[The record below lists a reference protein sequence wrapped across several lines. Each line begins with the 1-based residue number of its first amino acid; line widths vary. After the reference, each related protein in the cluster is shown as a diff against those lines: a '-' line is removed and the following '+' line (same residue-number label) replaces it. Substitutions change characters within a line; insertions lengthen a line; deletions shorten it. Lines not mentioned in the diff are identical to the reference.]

1 MKQTKTLTVGLALLL
16 SLCLA
21 ACSAPAAATEPAKT
35 TAAADTQASGETPAP
50 AETPAGTEVP
60 AGTEAP
66 APAEPAAPA
75 SELSGMKD
83 GQYTVTSA
91 VGYGGNMTI
100 TTTIENGQLASVEIG
115 ANSERPFYL
124 EQVQSTLIPAVLEG
138 QTTSVDIVSGASL
151 TSYAVLEGINAAIG
165 MSGGTL
171 TVGDGNPLNGLP
183 QSPSY
188 YSLQGLTGEERNEAL
203 LSKNQQAAIEY
214 TPERQTLESGVVV
227 QTIPY
232 DRFAYNTTMLHAD
245 ERGCT
250 ACHALEDAVQSMA
263 VSHPELMMTY
273 NVEMTYWNCLMCHTS
288 RNPLRESIHSVHYFS
303 DTFNN
308 MNGNCLSCHQINGT
322 TGEYTLWDDVKYEVM
337 TGFTTPAVVEGD
349 FKYEQDRLSDINET
363 FWYWGNGN
371 NRGLQP
377 NYSTSQEIF
386 DQWTIT
392 ITGAVEEEIT
402 LSLPELA
409 AENSVTQI
417 MKLSCNVNQ
426 PGGSLIGNWEVTGI
440 PISYILEKAQ
450 LKEGA
455 DGVQFV
461 SDDRWNAGSVPLD
474 FLTEYPTD
482 SLLVYKVNGD
492 YLTPEHGYPVQ
503 VMLPS
508 SSAASFTKRVNE
520 FRVTAGADLRGRMTG
535 NRNAAEGGWYNKP
548 NAAIFYYDNGRFFD
562 LGQPITFEGYADAFD
577 EEIVAVEF
585 SLDMGKNWT
594 RYEVTDTTTEK
605 WVYWTF
611 EYTPQTAGS
620 YVLYVQAI
628 TETGLVSPQPGRLMF
643 NVE

>member
-1 MKQTKTLTVGLALLL
+1 MKQTRTRTAGLALLL

-21 ACSAPAAATEPAKT
+21 ACASPAPVTTEAAATPAASEPSVQTTQAAPESQT
-35 TAAADTQASGETPAP
+35 TAAP
-50 AETPAGTEVP
+50 AETTA
-60 AGTEAP
+60 AEAP
-66 APAEPAAPA
+66 G
-75 SELSGMKD
+75 SELSGMND

-91 VGYGGNMTI
+91 VGYGGNMTV
-100 TTTIENGQLASVEIG
+100 TTTIRDGQIASVEIG
-115 ANSERPFYL
+115 ANTERPFYL
-124 EQVQSTLIPAVLEG
+124 EQVQSILIPAVLEG

-165 MSGGTL
+165 LSGGAL
-171 TVGDGNPLNGLP
+171 TVTADNPLNGLA
-183 QSPSY
+183 QSPSFP
-188 YSLQGLTGEERNEAL
+188 SLKGLTGEERNDAL
-203 LSKNQQAAIEY
+203 FSKNQQAAIEY
-214 TPERQTLESGVVV
+214 TPERETLESGVVV

-263 VSHPELMMTY
+263 MSHPELMMTY

-303 DTFNN
+303 DTFNS

-337 TGFTTPAVVEGD
+337 TGFTTPAAVEGN
-349 FKYEQDRLSDINET
+349 FSYEQDRLSDVSET

-377 NYSTSQEIF
+377 NYSASQEIF

-392 ITGAVEEEIT
+392 ITGSVEEEIT

-409 AENSVTQI
+409 KENSVTQI

-474 FLTEYPTD
+474 FLTDYPTE
-482 SLLVYKVNGD
+482 SLLVYKVNGE

-520 FRVTAGADLRGRMTG
+520 FRVTSGVDLRGRMTG
-535 NRNAAEGGWYNKP
+535 NRNAAEGGWFNKP

-577 EEIVAVEF
+577 EEIVAIEF

-594 RYEVTDTTTEK
+594 RYEVSDTTTEK